1 MAGEQSDV
9 QVHVR
14 FRGRVFGPYSLGE
27 LRNLM
32 RKGKSTTSWEI
43 SLDTRNWR
51 PIQELETLLQQ
62 NFGLAT
68 ADHLSPSSSGPP
80 MGDEYLSEDVLHA
93 GGVQGD
99 GGKVI
104 SPPTQRK
111 EGVKAEVAEEAGLW
125 YYALNDQPQGP
136 LPETQL
142 AAMVAN
148 GTLSPGTLVWTL
160 NMSEWC
166 PVRETR
172 LARYLPAG
180 TKTSQPAVQPRL
192 DEPPVETSVPHLKRS
207 FAEEL
212 EAVLAEETGH
222 LRFWFGVLLVAAI
235 VKVIVSVLAL
245 FIGGGVFSL
254 LCDMVIAAALIGISM
269 LVLQIVSRLRLGDRF
284 LTRPKK
290 LGELYPMEQQ
300 KHSESPWSYPVG
312 EGEL

>member
-1 MAGEQSDV
+1 MMVDKESGV

-32 RKGKSTTSWEI
+32 RKGKSTTNWEI
-43 SLDTRNWR
+43 SLDTQNWR
-51 PIQELETLLQQ
+51 PIQELETLLQK

-68 ADHLSPSSSGPP
+68 ADHLSPSSPGQPII
-80 MGDEYLSEDVLHA
+80 DLSKDVLPI
-93 GGVQGD
+93 GGAQGD
-99 GGKVI
+99 GGNDI
-104 SPPTQRK
+104 LPPTQR
-111 EGVKAEVAEEAGLW
+111 EEIVKAEIAEDESLW

-136 LPETQL
+136 LPESQL

-148 GTLSPGTLVWTL
+148 GTLAPTTLVWTL
-160 NMSEWC
+160 NMSEWR

-180 TKTSQPAVQPRL
+180 TKMSEPGVQPPL
-192 DEPPVETSVPHLKRS
+192 DEQPGETPEPHLKRS

-212 EAVLAEETGH
+212 EVVLDEETEH
-222 LRFWFGVLLVAAI
+222 LRFWFRVLLGAAI

-245 FIGGGVFSL
+245 FIGGGVLSL
-254 LCDMVIAAALIGISM
+254 LCDMVIAASLIGISM
-269 LVLQIVSRLRLGDRF
+269 LVLRIVSRLHLGVRF
-284 LTRPKK
+284 LTGPKK
-290 LGELYPMEQQ
+290 LGELYPKEKQ
-300 KHSESPWSYPVG
+300 KRSESPWSYPVG